1 MGTVIWT
8 LPSGQTYVTLPGSA
22 LIFPTL
28 CAPTGDLPPADPKMA
43 DRGGDPRVMMPR
55 RKTTRADNRAKY
67 LASERARNHTVRQA
81 RRETWEAAYFGAAA
95 TSDSEDEEPPPF

>member
-1 MGTVIWT
+1 M
-8 LPSGQTYVTLPGSA
+8 SGASSRGMAAS
-22 LIFPTL
+22 
-28 CAPTGDLPPADPKMA
+28 APTSDLPPADP
-43 DRGGDPRVMMPR
+43 RRVMMPR